1 MLTVHHIFTFIRWHP
16 GILKKWPILRRIK
29 YNNNG
34 KKKIITYHI
43 ILFFISTT
51 VEVNEV
57 ADRMRKTC
65 GLRQNTVDS
74 SEYSSSKRLMP
85 NITEQRRSSMTIT
98 PR

>member
-1 MLTVHHIFTFIRWHP
+1 MKKNPFKSFHFI
-16 GILKKWPILRRIK
+16 
-29 YNNNG
+29 
-34 KKKIITYHI
+34 
-43 ILFFISTT
+43 FISTT
-51 VEVNEV
+51 VEISDV